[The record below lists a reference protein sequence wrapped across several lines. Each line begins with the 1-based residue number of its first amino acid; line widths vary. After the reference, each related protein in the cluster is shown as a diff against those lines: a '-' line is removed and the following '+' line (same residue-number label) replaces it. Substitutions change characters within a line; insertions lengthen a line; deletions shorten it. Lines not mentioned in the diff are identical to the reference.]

1 MLRACEQT
9 TKGGLSEMTAPFYVS
24 PEQWYQDKAEYARKG
39 IARGKPIVALEYNDG
54 MVMMGENR
62 SSSLRKISEIY
73 DRIAFAGVGKFDE
86 YENLRKAGIRYAD
99 LRGFSYCRDDVSS
112 KSLANE
118 YSTVLASVFTR
129 EMKPLE
135 VEILVVSVDEA
146 DNSLYQILY
155 DGSVTDHEHFVSIG
169 GEPDDLR
176 KIMREGWKDKI
187 SLSDAVRLGSKALGG
202 TGDGGNDLD
211 HQSLEIATLDR
222 RREGRKFLRLQPGE
236 IRELLSE

>member
-1 MLRACEQT
+1 
-9 TKGGLSEMTAPFYVS
+9 MTAPFYVS

-39 IARGKPIVALEYNDG
+39 IARGKPIVALEYGDG
-54 MVMMGENR
+54 IVTMGENR
-62 SSSLRKISEIY
+62 STSLRKISEIY

-99 LRGFSYCRDDVSS
+99 LRGFSYCREDVSA

-135 VEILVVSVDEA
+135 VEILVVSVDETQ
-146 DNSLYQILY
+146 NSLYQILY
-155 DGSVTDHEHFVSIG
+155 DGSVTDHERFVSIG

-176 KIMREGWKDKI
+176 GIMRDGWRDDMP
-187 SLSDAVRLGSKALGG
+187 LADAVRLGSKALEGA
-202 TGDGGNDLD
+202 GDDDSLD

-222 RREGRKFLRLQPGE
+222 RQEGRRFRRLEVEE
-236 IRELLSE
+236 IRELLSG

>member
-1 MLRACEQT
+1 
-9 TKGGLSEMTAPFYVS
+9 MTAPFYVS

-39 IARGKPIVALEYNDG
+39 IARGKPIVALEYHDG

-99 LRGFSYCRDDVSS
+99 LRGFSYCRDDVSA

-135 VEILVVSVDEA
+135 VEILVVSVDETE
-146 DNSLYQILY
+146 NSLYQILY
-155 DGSVTDHEHFVSIG
+155 DGSVTDHERFVSIG

-176 KIMREGWKDKI
+176 KIMQEGWKGKM

-202 TGDGGNDLD
+202 TGGSGNGLD
-211 HQSLEIATLDR
+211 HKSLEVATLDR
-222 RREGRKFLRLQPGE
+222 RREGRKFLRLEPGE
-236 IRELLSE
+236 IRELLSG

>member
-1 MLRACEQT
+1 
-9 TKGGLSEMTAPFYVS
+9 MTAPFYVS

-39 IARGKPIVALEYNDG
+39 IARGKPIVALEYADG
-54 MVMMGENR
+54 IVTMGENR
-62 SSSLRKISEIY
+62 SASLRKISEIY

-99 LRGFSYCRDDVSS
+99 LRGYSYCRDDVSA

-135 VEILVVSVDEA
+135 VEILVVAVDDAE
-146 DNSLYQILY
+146 SLLYQILY

-169 GEPDDLR
+169 SDPDELR
-176 KIMREGWKDKI
+176 GVLRDGWKEGL
-187 SLSDAVRLGSKALGG
+187 SLAEAGRLGCKALSGA
-202 TGDGGNDLD
+202 GDGTNDLD
-211 HQSLEIATLDR
+211 EQSLEIATLDR
-222 RREGRKFLRLQPGE
+222 RRQGRKFRRLDAAE
-236 IRELLSE
+236 IKEVLSG

>member
-1 MLRACEQT
+1 
-9 TKGGLSEMTAPFYVS
+9 MTAPFYVS

-39 IARGKPIVALEYNDG
+39 IARGKPIVALEYNNG

-99 LRGFSYCRDDVSS
+99 LRGFSYCRDDVSA

-118 YSTVLASVFTR
+118 YSTVLSSVFTR

-135 VEILVVSVDEA
+135 VEILVVSVDETS
-146 DNSLYQILY
+146 NSLFQILY
-155 DGSVTDHEHFVSIG
+155 DGSVTDHERFVSIG
-169 GEPDDLR
+169 GEPEDLR
-176 KIMREGWKDKI
+176 QIIREGWKDKM

-202 TGDGGNDLD
+202 PGGSGNDLD

-222 RREGRKFLRLQPGE
+222 RREGRIFLRLESGE
-236 IRELLSE
+236 IRGLLSG